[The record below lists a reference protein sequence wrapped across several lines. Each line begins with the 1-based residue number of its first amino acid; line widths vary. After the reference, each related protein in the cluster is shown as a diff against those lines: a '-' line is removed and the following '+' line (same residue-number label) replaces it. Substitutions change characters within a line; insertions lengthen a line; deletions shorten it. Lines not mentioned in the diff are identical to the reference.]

1 MIDMTYE
8 QAFWIWV
15 VVVLIVLLLPDRFD
29 PAMRIKMRQIREGRH
44 PESPS
49 CFGSKLGPQ
58 GRAEHDCF
66 HCVCVNHC
74 PSGLKTK
81 ESNNGK

>member
-1 MIDMTYE
+1 MIDLTYE

-15 VVVLIVLLLPDRFD
+15 VVVLIVLLTPARFD
-29 PAMRIKMRQIREGRH
+29 PAMRIKMKQIREGRH

-58 GRAEHDCF
+58 HRAEYGCADC
-66 HCVCVNHC
+66 VAVDHC
-74 PSGLKTK
+74 PSGLRTK
-81 ESNNGK
+81 ERK